1 MSDVEEYS
9 HAARLGG
16 LTTLQ
21 IDRFVAH
28 EAAVNCTGPPSEK
41 RALDPFVRQFH
52 EFLKR
57 AKSDH
62 ADRELRRRVL
72 LMVTDGRSATSTTDT
87 DASRIRKVADDMY
100 SSIA

>member
-1 MSDVEEYS
+1 MSDVEDYS
-9 HAARLGG
+9 HAARIGG

-28 EAAVNCTGPPSEK
+28 EAAVNCTGPPHEK

-52 EFLKR
+52 SFLNRSKNN
-57 AKSDH
+57 H
-62 ADRELRRRVL
+62 ADRELRRRIL
-72 LMVTDGRSATSTTDT
+72 LMVTDGRSATSTTNM
-87 DASRIRKVADDMY
+87 DASRVRKVADDMY